1 MSQTEEQL
9 EAHYT
14 KIREINEKIYK
25 KLPKHFEIH
34 KIGIMVKSLEDEM
47 DEWGNRFIDMPH
59 SIYDDETA
67 MKDLKLFMEII
78 PKCFIKHSE
87 ETPYWNVGSY
97 SGKHRLEEYFSKN
110 NTNKYVSNGLF
121 IMAMILLGY
130 EFKPE
135 FTIKYKSNG
144 KMLSVDPNIVFNA
157 NYLYRDE
164 IQCECG
170 LSYVRDQKYHHN
182 KSKKHQKEML
192 KKNTTHFSA
201 ISLPVDSMTGQVV

>member
-1 MSQTEEQL
+1 MSQTEEQFQEQL
-9 EAHYT
+9 EAHYS

-34 KIGIMVKSLEDEM
+34 QIGLMVKTLYENDDM
-47 DEWGNRFIDMPH
+47 DDYGNRLTDTPH
-59 SIYDDETA
+59 SIYDDDDA
-67 MKDLKLFMEII
+67 MEDLKLFMEII

-97 SGKHRLEEYFSKN
+97 AGKHRLEEYFSKN
-110 NTNKYVSNGLF
+110 NINKYVSNGLF

-130 EFKPE
+130 EFKSE

-144 KMLSVDPNIVFNA
+144 KMLSVDPNMVFNA
-157 NYLYRDE
+157 NYLYRNE

-170 LSYVRDQKYHHN
+170 ITYVQDQKYHHL

-192 KKNTTHFSA
+192 KKETS
-201 ISLPVDSMTGQVV
+201 ISENILD